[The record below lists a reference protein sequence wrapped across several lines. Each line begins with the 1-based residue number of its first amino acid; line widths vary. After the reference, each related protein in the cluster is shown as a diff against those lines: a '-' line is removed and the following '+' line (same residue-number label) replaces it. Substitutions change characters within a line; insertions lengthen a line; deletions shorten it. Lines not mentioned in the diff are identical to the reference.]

1 MICVYMGEKE
11 IFHWELSFKIKL
23 KMFLKIYVKYISVY
37 NNINKSNIHIIY
49 YQNKLI
55 TSSEIL

>member
-11 IFHWELSFKIKL
+11 IFHWELFFKIKL
-23 KMFLKIYVKYISVY
+23 KMYLKIYVKCISVY

-55 TSSEIL
+55 TSSEKL